1 LPADFL
7 FEDQSTREPMREIKE
22 ISCYK
27 SVVKNWTPKKRNGIC
42 VISDS
47 QDIVI
52 SSEPVAR
59 VGLQYFAEYNSQHRV
74 TEGKQQ

>member
-1 LPADFL
+1 MAL
-7 FEDQSTREPMREIKE
+7 K
-22 ISCYK
+22 
-27 SVVKNWTPKKRNGIC
+27 KNWILQEAKWDLLLIA
-42 VISDS
+42 DS